1 MVEIIN
7 TKSDND
13 GRVVV
18 HIHKKPYDVTD
29 KVKDSEANLNIYGK
43 EYKVRIQDG
52 KAVRRLVWAGKPQLG
67 NAAWGASFP
76 SESAH

>member
-13 GRVVV
+13 GRVIV

-29 KVKDSEANLNIYGK
+29 KVKDGEANLNIYGK
-43 EYKVRIQDG
+43 EYKVRVQDG
-52 KAVRRLVWAGKPQLG
+52 KDINGVSKARRFKKIRK
-67 NAAWGASFP
+67 
-76 SESAH
+76 

>member
-7 TKSDND
+7 AESDND

-18 HIHKKPYDVTD
+18 HIYKKPYDVTD
-29 KVKDSEANLNIYGK
+29 KVKDGETKLNIYGK

-52 KAVRRLVWAGKPQLG
+52 KDINGVSKARRFKKTRK
-67 NAAWGASFP
+67 
-76 SESAH
+76 

>member
-7 TKSDND
+7 AKSDNN

-29 KVKDSEANLNIYGK
+29 KVDDNEANLNIYGK
-43 EYKVRIQDG
+43 EYKVRVQDG
-52 KAVRRLVWAGKPQLG
+52 KDINGVSKARRFKKIRK
-67 NAAWGASFP
+67 
-76 SESAH
+76 

>member
-18 HIHKKPYDVTD
+18 HIYKRSYDVTD
-29 KVKDSEANLNIYGK
+29 KVKDGEANLNIYGK

-52 KAVRRLVWAGKPQLG
+52 KDINGVSKARRFKKIRK
-67 NAAWGASFP
+67 
-76 SESAH
+76 

>member
-7 TKSDND
+7 AKSDND

-29 KVKDSEANLNIYGK
+29 KVKEGEANLNIYGK
-43 EYKVRIQDG
+43 EYKVRVQDG
-52 KAVRRLVWAGKPQLG
+52 KDIYGVSKARRFKKTRK
-67 NAAWGASFP
+67 
-76 SESAH
+76 

>member
-7 TKSDND
+7 AKSDND

-29 KVKDSEANLNIYGK
+29 KVKEGEANLNIYGK
-43 EYKVRIQDG
+43 EYKVHIQDG
-52 KAVRRLVWAGKPQLG
+52 KDINGVSKARRFKKTRK
-67 NAAWGASFP
+67 
-76 SESAH
+76 

>member
-18 HIHKKPYDVTD
+18 HIHKKPYDVTS
-29 KVKDSEANLNIYGK
+29 KVKDGEADLNIYGK
-43 EYKVRIQDG
+43 EYKVRVQDRKDING
-52 KAVRRLVWAGKPQLG
+52 VSKARRFKKTRK
-67 NAAWGASFP
+67 
-76 SESAH
+76 

>member
-18 HIHKKPYDVTD
+18 HIYKKPYDVTD
-29 KVKDSEANLNIYGK
+29 KVKDGEANLNIYGK

-52 KAVRRLVWAGKPQLG
+52 KDINGVSKARRFKKTRK
-67 NAAWGASFP
+67 
-76 SESAH
+76 

>member
-29 KVKDSEANLNIYGK
+29 KIKDGEANLNIYGK
-43 EYKVRIQDG
+43 EYKVRVQDG
-52 KAVRRLVWAGKPQLG
+52 KDINGVSKARRFKKIRK
-67 NAAWGASFP
+67 
-76 SESAH
+76 

>member
-18 HIHKKPYDVTD
+18 NIHKKPYDVTD
-29 KVKDSEANLNIYGK
+29 KVKDGEANLNIYGK

-52 KAVRRLVWAGKPQLG
+52 KDINGVSKARRFKKTRK
-67 NAAWGASFP
+67 
-76 SESAH
+76 

>member
-7 TKSDND
+7 AKSDND

-29 KVKDSEANLNIYGK
+29 KVKDGKTKLNIYGK
-43 EYKVRIQDG
+43 EYEVRIQDG
-52 KAVRRLVWAGKPQLG
+52 KDINGVSKARRFKKTRK
-67 NAAWGASFP
+67 
-76 SESAH
+76 

>member
-7 TKSDND
+7 AKSDSD

-29 KVKDSEANLNIYGK
+29 KVKDGEANLNIYGK
-43 EYKVRIQDG
+43 EYKVRVQDG
-52 KAVRRLVWAGKPQLG
+52 KDINGVSKARRFKKIRK
-67 NAAWGASFP
+67 
-76 SESAH
+76 

>member
-1 MVEIIN
+1 MIEIIN

-29 KVKDSEANLNIYGK
+29 KVKDGEANLNIYGK
-43 EYKVRIQDG
+43 EYKVRVQDG
-52 KAVRRLVWAGKPQLG
+52 KDINGVSKARRFKKIRK
-67 NAAWGASFP
+67 
-76 SESAH
+76 